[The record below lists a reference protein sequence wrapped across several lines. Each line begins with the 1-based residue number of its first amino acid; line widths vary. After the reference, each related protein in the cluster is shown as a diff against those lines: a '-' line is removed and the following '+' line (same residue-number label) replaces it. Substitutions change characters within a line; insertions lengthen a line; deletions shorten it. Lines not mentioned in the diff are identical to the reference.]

1 MENNKKKKEE
11 IVVPVKRKRGRPR
24 LNRSPKKPHTPKK
37 RGRKPKNKND
47 KKKSLNVIKRKRG
60 RKPKDR
66 VYLLTN
72 KQKIALLDNNLHQD
86 SMVIHLPISVGQME
100 CDITNM
106 NNNNNTYIEK
116 TILEYTPDIST
127 PQPYDPPDT
136 NYKLNSNEK
145 YDYKKNNIILEKPNL
160 NFNTKD
166 IKYNLYENKK
176 LVQISIKQS
185 VINQTNSNVESQH
198 INTNYC
204 CWWCCHRF
212 NDNPIGIPIKYVD
225 NKFNVYGNF
234 CSFNC
239 ALTYNFYSDSA
250 NKWDRSSLLHLLYK
264 KFYGLKESNIAYAPE
279 REFLKIF
286 GGHMNIDEF
295 RNVQIQDST
304 YKVTYPPITSII
316 AQLEETKIINN
327 GNHIKSK
334 NVVIPID
341 DIRIQKASNQLK
353 LKRSKPMVE
362 KNTLE
367 QCMQLQTTKK

>member
-1 MENNKKKKEE
+1 M
-11 IVVPVKRKRGRPR
+11 
-24 LNRSPKKPHTPKK
+24 
-37 RGRKPKNKND
+37 
-47 KKKSLNVIKRKRG
+47 
-60 RKPKDR
+60 
-66 VYLLTN
+66 
-72 KQKIALLDNNLHQD
+72 
-86 SMVIHLPISVGQME
+86 
-100 CDITNM
+100 
-106 NNNNNTYIEK
+106 
-116 TILEYTPDIST
+116 
-127 PQPYDPPDT
+127 
-136 NYKLNSNEK
+136 
-145 YDYKKNNIILEKPNL
+145 

-166 IKYNLYENKK
+166 IKYNLYENEK
-176 LVQISIKQS
+176 LVQVSIKQS
-185 VINQTNSNVESQH
+185 DINQTNSNVESQL

-204 CWWCCHRF
+204 CWWCCHTF
-212 NDNPIGIPIKYVD
+212 SNNPIGIPINYVD

-239 ALTYNFYSDSA
+239 ALTYNFYTDSV

-295 RNVQIQDST
+295 RNAKLQDSA

-327 GNHIKSK
+327 GSHIKSK
-334 NVVIPID
+334 NVIIPVD

>member
-1 MENNKKKKEE
+1 MENNTNKKQE

-24 LNRSPKKPHTPKK
+24 LNRSPKKPRTPK
-37 RGRKPKNKND
+37 
-47 KKKSLNVIKRKRG
+47 KRG

-106 NNNNNTYIEK
+106 NDNNSYMEK
-116 TILEYTPDIST
+116 TMLEYTPDIST

-136 NYKLNSNEK
+136 NYKLTSSCNGNEK
-145 YDYKKNNIILEKPNL
+145 NDIILKKSHP
-160 NFNTKD
+160 NFNNKD

-176 LVQISIKQS
+176 LVKVSIKKS
-185 VINQTNSNVESQH
+185 DINQTNENVDGQF
-198 INTNYC
+198 INTNHC

-212 NDNPIGIPIKYVD
+212 TNNPIGIPIKYVD
-225 NKFNVYGNF
+225 NQFNVYGNF

-264 KFYGLKESNIAYAPE
+264 KFYGLKESSIAYAPE
-279 REFLKIF
+279 REFLKMF
-286 GGHMNIDEF
+286 GGYMTIDEF
-295 RNVQIQDST
+295 RNSKTQDST

-316 AQLEETKIINN
+316 AQLEETKIVNN
-327 GNHIKSK
+327 GNNIKSK
-334 NVVIPID
+334 NVIIPVD

>member
-136 NYKLNSNEK
+136 NYKLNGNEK

-166 IKYNLYENKK
+166 IKYNLYENEK

-185 VINQTNSNVESQH
+185 DINQTNSNVESQH

-204 CWWCCHRF
+204 CWWCCHTF
-212 NDNPIGIPIKYVD
+212 SNNPIGIPINYVD

-239 ALTYNFYSDSA
+239 ALTYNFYSDSV